1 MPMIDGGYPECYL
14 PPSIPTADSSN
25 WSYSRRGLGGFVE
38 LELLPAWQLLPA
50 GLELAMELELGIGL
64 ELLPA
69 WLLPGR

>member
-38 LELLPAWQLLPA
+38 LELLPA
-50 GLELAMELELGIGL
+50 GLGLVMELELGIGL